1 MSAATTAR
9 PTLSDEEIVRLLDTL
24 KDSDSVELKLTVP
37 ETHQRSTIA
46 ALELDP
52 LEAQIR
58 QVFFF
63 DTPELA
69 LDAKG
74 VVVRARRIQGKG
86 GDAIIKLRPVVPSE
100 LPAELRRSAGFNVEV
115 DALPGGFVC
124 SATLKSTPPPAE
136 VLQAA
141 TGKLPLRKLFSKGQ
155 RRLFAAHAP
164 EGVGLDDLTILG
176 PIFVL
181 KLRFFPPQLGRR
193 LVAEMWLYPDGSRI
207 LELSTRCE
215 THEAFQV
222 AAETRAFLAGQGIDL
237 SAEQETKTR
246 RALEYFAAARGN
258 EGS

>member
-74 VVVRARRIQGKG
+74 VVVRARRIQG
-86 GDAIIKLRPVVPSE
+86 
-100 LPAELRRSAGFNVEV
+100 
-115 DALPGGFVC
+115 
-124 SATLKSTPPPAE
+124 
-136 VLQAA
+136 
-141 TGKLPLRKLFSKGQ
+141 
-155 RRLFAAHAP
+155 
-164 EGVGLDDLTILG
+164 
-176 PIFVL
+176 
-181 KLRFFPPQLGRR
+181 
-193 LVAEMWLYPDGSRI
+193 
-207 LELSTRCE
+207 
-215 THEAFQV
+215 
-222 AAETRAFLAGQGIDL
+222 
-237 SAEQETKTR
+237 
-246 RALEYFAAARGN
+246 
-258 EGS
+258 